1 MKGHST
7 WISDID
13 ASSLSV
19 ASPFLAVDVVTGTRV
34 EIGPNRR
41 NVCETLTHTWSR
53 RQWWQVHLA
62 SSCAPRETWR
72 QLWTLSSRG
81 SKMRVSN
88 GWSAKDLTTVCLRLN
103 FHLVHTKYMLFCL
116 LFSKSWL
123 LNVYFVF
130 LLFSM
135 FIDML

>member
-1 MKGHST
+1 MKGHIT

-19 ASPFLAVDVVTGTRV
+19 ASPFLAVDVVTRTRV

-41 NVCETLTHTWSR
+41 NVRETLTHTWSR

-62 SSCAPRETWR
+62 SSCAPRVAWG

-88 GWSAKDLTTVCLRLN
+88 GWSAKDLTTVCLMLN
-103 FHLVHTKYMLFCL
+103 LHLVHTKYMLFCL

-123 LNVYFVF
+123 LNV
-130 LLFSM
+130 LFCLSTL
-135 FIDML
+135 FYLCS